1 MWLAVDHGNTRIKWT
16 RIRGPRHDGIRS
28 TDKGDLSPL
37 AAAAR
42 EATAVW
48 ISHVGSEAEK
58 KAATTSPKTPP
69 TLPTSKKSV
78 AAASPTTTA
87 PPASLGTDRW
97 LCLLAA
103 RPRRKAVIIISAGTA
118 LTIDGL
124 SADGHFIGGVIL
136 PGLQL
141 MSSSLATA
149 TSLPPAATAPQT
161 TPSPPPHH
169 SGSPR
174 PRPAT
179 RGNRRHHPISS
190 PPPPGRRNPNH
201 RRRRRNTIKRT
212 ADRKPHPRPAVP
224 RNDSSQ
230 VTLPIMDGY
239 GEVML

>member
-28 TDKGDLSPL
+28 TDKGNLSPL

-58 KAATTSPKTPP
+58 KRLQQALKPRPHFLQA
-69 TLPTSKKSV
+69 KKRCGGV
-78 AAASPTTTA
+78 TNHYR

-149 TSLPPAATAPQT
+149 TALPPAATAPQT
-161 TPSPPPHH
+161 TPSPPLTTAEALGH
-169 SGSPR
+169 GR
-174 PRPAT
+174 LLAAIGAITQFR
-179 RGNRRHHPISS
+179 RRHLPAAAILITGGDGETLSS
-190 PPPPGRRNPNH
+190 ALP
-201 RRRRRNTIKRT
+201 T
-212 ADRKPHPRPAVP
+212 ASHIPDLLFQGMIRLKSLSR
-224 RNDSSQ
+224 
-230 VTLPIMDGY
+230 
-239 GEVML
+239 

>member
-37 AAAAR
+37 TAAAR
-42 EATAVW
+42 EAKAVW

-58 KAATTSPKTPP
+58 KRLQQALKPRPHFLQA
-69 TLPTSKKSV
+69 KKRCGGV
-78 AAASPTTTA
+78 INHYR

-149 TSLPPAATAPQT
+149 TALPPAATAPQT

-179 RGNRRHHPISS
+179 RGNRRHHPIS
-190 PPPPGRRNPNH
+190 PPSPPGRRTPNH

-212 ADRKPHPRPAVP
+212 TDRKPHSRPAVP